1 MKSKLMLGLL
11 VFLTSCATSYQ
22 KSSDFFLSNKFGY
35 KDYRIDENKFSVT
48 FTANEFTEEDQV
60 MKYALKRASELCLQN
75 GYSHFVILSKKD
87 AGRSVLVTTQYSS
100 YVKHYAGV
108 TIYIETYHN
117 KISEE
122 AIDASIYQNV

>member
-1 MKSKLMLGLL
+1 MKRQFVLGLL

-22 KSSDFFLSNKFGY
+22 KSSDFFLSSKFGY
-35 KDYRIDENKFSVT
+35 KDYRIDENKFSIT
-48 FTANEFTEEDQV
+48 FTANEFTKEDLV

-87 AGRSVLVTTQYSS
+87 AGRNVAVTTEYSS

-108 TIYIETYHN
+108 TLYIEAYHN
-117 KISEE
+117 KTSEE